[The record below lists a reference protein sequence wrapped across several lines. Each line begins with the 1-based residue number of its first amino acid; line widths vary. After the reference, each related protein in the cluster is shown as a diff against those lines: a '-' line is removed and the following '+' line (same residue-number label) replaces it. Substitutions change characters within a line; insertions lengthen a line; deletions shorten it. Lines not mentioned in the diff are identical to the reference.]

1 MHPNVF
7 CCLPIVTA
15 ILMGSAAAFVSS
27 QSDKV
32 PMLHVSTDSSTNAS
46 AVPKVTPDVIGVFL
60 QVQEVL
66 LRLVET
72 LQGVVTH
79 LMSGLTGG
87 DPSSTTIRLDDD
99 PLDGDISNSSARSN
113 NSNLDRNSSTYKTS
127 DVLTPNVSGLHSS
140 GNGYDIALERRDD
153 EDIAPGDAF
162 SKNKKKKPPNNRAP
176 PPPKKGGHAGGPG
189 LQ

>member
-32 PMLHVSTDSSTNAS
+32 MGTVSTDSSTNAS
-46 AVPKVTPDVIGVFL
+46 AIPKVTPDVIGVFL

-87 DPSSTTIRLDDD
+87 DPSSTTNRLDTGST
-99 PLDGDISNSSARSN
+99 LDVDLLNSNPRSN
-113 NSNLDRNSSTYKTS
+113 TSISLEENSPTYMIS
-127 DVLTPNVSGLHSS
+127 DVLTPNASGLHSN
-140 GNGYDIALERRDD
+140 GNGIALERRD
-153 EDIAPGDAF
+153 EFDIDAGDVF
-162 SKNKKKKPPNNRAP
+162 SKNN
-176 PPPKKGGHAGGPG
+176 KGK
-189 LQ
+189 

>member
-1 MHPNVF
+1 MHSNVI
-7 CCLPIVTA
+7 CCLLIITV
-15 ILMGSAAAFVSS
+15 ILMGPAAAFVSS

-87 DPSSTTIRLDDD
+87 DPSSTTNRLDTGST
-99 PLDGDISNSSARSN
+99 LDVDLLNSNPRSN
-113 NSNLDRNSSTYKTS
+113 TSISLEENSPTYMIS
-127 DVLTPNVSGLHSS
+127 DVLTPNASGLHSN
-140 GNGYDIALERRDD
+140 GNGIALERRD
-153 EDIAPGDAF
+153 EFDIDAGDVF
-162 SKNKKKKPPNNRAP
+162 SKNN
-176 PPPKKGGHAGGPG
+176 KGK
-189 LQ
+189 